1 MISLRGIYV
10 KENGMKD
17 TKRKKIGMKLIPVL
31 LLFGAFL
38 VYLNWSQ
45 NSEPTFEINKEF
57 NEVQSETKVFE
68 QISQE
73 LTGSFM
79 PIEYQL
85 FQDVDLEKVLVKE
98 RRTLEIEKVW
108 MQDHYLHMIYSVDLL
123 PEDQN
128 EKDIPQLTFNE
139 LSLHSKENSISM
151 NVNKLSN
158 RGPNTIPQSYVYKH
172 KLYRGI
178 AINMVDS
185 EEAYDEFQQVYEW
198 NNVDYITLVNPEMV
212 RDSGRGEALDSISF
226 DTSFNPQFDQTLEA
240 FELNKT
246 TNLDNGLQVKWK
258 DLVFRMHH
266 LNLSFQLEKTDE
278 NLQGITLDTVSNG
291 KVMSEGYYPVMKK
304 DNHYEV
310 SLPTFESTPDTFQ
323 VQVRALD
330 FIDRNEPLSYTINS
344 EMINRGLALSK
355 GDKLDVLEELGT
367 RNGMT
372 VSYAGL
378 SNALPGYEVDEG
390 PSDVLGIGIQLED
403 IPGDR
408 FQMWFN
414 MVTEEMQN
422 LKYNKTESQSNSEGY
437 YNVGPLIE
445 ISNENGELAESYGSS
460 SETMP
465 DKEIQ
470 EFHVKKEFF
479 KRSSEVTVKLSQFPI
494 HEKVSSSKMTFNL
507 R

>member
-1 MISLRGIYV
+1 
-10 KENGMKD
+10 MKD
-17 TKRKKIGMKLIPVL
+17 IKRKKIGMKLIPVL
-31 LLFGAFL
+31 ILFGAFL

-57 NEVQSETKVFE
+57 NEVQSETKVFK

-108 MQDHYLHMIYSVDLL
+108 MQDNYLHLIYSVDLL
-123 PEDQN
+123 QEDQN
-128 EKDIPQLTFNE
+128 DKDIPQLTLNE
-139 LSLHSKENSISM
+139 LSLHSKENSIALK
-151 NVNKLSN
+151 VNQSSN
-158 RGPNTIPQSYVYKH
+158 MRSNTIPQSYVYKH

-178 AINMVDS
+178 AFNMLSS
-185 EEAYDEFQQVYEW
+185 EEAHDDIQKVYEW

-212 RDSGRGEALDSISF
+212 RDSGKGEALDSISF
-226 DTSFNPQFDQTLEA
+226 DTSLNPLFDQTLEA

-246 TNLDNGLQVKWK
+246 TNLDNGLQVNWK
-258 DLVFRMHH
+258 DLMLKINHF
-266 LNLSFQLEKTDE
+266 NLSFQLEKTDE
-278 NLQGITLDTVSNG
+278 DLQGITLDTVSNG

-304 DNHYEV
+304 DNYYEV
-310 SLPTFESTPDTFQ
+310 SLPTFESTPETFQ

-330 FIDRNEPLSYTINS
+330 FIDHNEPLSYTISS
-344 EMINRGLALSK
+344 EMINRGLALPK
-355 GDKLDVLEELGT
+355 GDKVDIIEKLGT

-372 VSYAGL
+372 ISYAGV
-378 SNALPGYEVDEG
+378 SNALPGYEEDEG
-390 PSDVLGIGIQLED
+390 QSDVLGIVIQLEN
-403 IPGDR
+403 IPGER
-408 FQMWFN
+408 FRMWFN

-422 LKYNKTESQSNSEGY
+422 LKYNKTESQSDSEGY
-437 YNVGPLIE
+437 YNVGPLIK

-460 SETMP
+460 SETLP

-470 EFHVKKEFF
+470 AFHVKKEFF
-479 KRSSEVTVKLSQFPI
+479 ERSSEVTVKLSEFPI
-494 HEKVSSSKMTFNL
+494 HEKVSGSKMTFDL

>member
-1 MISLRGIYV
+1 
-10 KENGMKD
+10 MKD

-85 FQDVDLEKVLVKE
+85 FQDVDLKKVLVKE

-108 MQDHYLHMIYSVDLL
+108 MQDNYLHLIYSVDLL

-151 NVNKLSN
+151 KVNKLSN

-178 AINMVDS
+178 AIDTVDS
-185 EEAYDEFQQVYEW
+185 EESFDELQQVYEW

-212 RDSGRGEALDSISF
+212 QDSRKGETLALDSISF
-226 DTSFNPQFDQTLEA
+226 DTSLNPQFDQTVEA

-258 DLVFRMHH
+258 DLMLKMHH
-266 LNLSFQLEKTDE
+266 LNLSFQLDKTDE
-278 NLQGITLDTVSNG
+278 ILQGITLDTVSNG
-291 KVMSEGYYPVMKK
+291 KVMSEGYYPVLKK
-304 DNHYEV
+304 DNHYEI
-310 SLPTFESTPDTFQ
+310 SLPTFESTPDTFK

-330 FIDRNEPLSYTINS
+330 FIDRNEALSYTISS
-344 EMINRGLALSK
+344 EMINEGLALSK
-355 GDKLDVLEELGT
+355 GDKVDVIEELGT

-378 SNALPGYEVDEG
+378 SNTIPGYEEDKG
-390 PSDVLGIGIQLED
+390 PNDVLGIVIQLED
-403 IPGDR
+403 IPGER
-408 FQMWFN
+408 FRMWFN

-422 LKYNKTESQSNSEGY
+422 LKYSKTESQTASEDY
-437 YNVGPLIE
+437 HNVGPLIE
-445 ISNENGELAESYGSS
+445 IRNENGELAEAYGSS

-465 DKEIQ
+465 NKEVQ
-470 EFHVKKEFF
+470 AFHIKKEFLE
-479 KRSSEVTVKLSQFPI
+479 RSSEVTVKLSQFPI
-494 HEKVSSSKMTFNL
+494 HKKVSGSKMTVNL